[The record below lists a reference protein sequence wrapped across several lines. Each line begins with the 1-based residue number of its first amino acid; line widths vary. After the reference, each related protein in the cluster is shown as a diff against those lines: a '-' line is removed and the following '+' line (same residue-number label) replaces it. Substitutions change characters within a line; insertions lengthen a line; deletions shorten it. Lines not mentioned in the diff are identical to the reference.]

1 MRQGQ
6 GRRLNYARCE
16 SHTGMTSNCSSR
28 HSLICWMATFV
39 NCIPLLRR
47 YQQNFANEEFGNR
60 TFAYLG
66 NAKSSMPD
74 IALPPGYAA
83 ENKGPLILA
92 MVWGLTLSSALMVI
106 GRVFVRIRKLGR
118 MQKDDYVII
127 LSLVS
132 I

>member
-1 MRQGQ
+1 
-6 GRRLNYARCE
+6 
-16 SHTGMTSNCSSR
+16 
-28 HSLICWMATFV
+28 MATFV